1 MLQGLLQGE
10 LLEENIGG
18 ICSLVMLPCCFFF
31 FFFFSSCLVLKRLC
45 IPYDVGLGRRSL
57 VSSQSRAHLG
67 WLQTQALCSTF
78 PSPTAVLLLSH
89 PHRCKVK

>member
-31 FFFFSSCLVLKRLC
+31 FLPFF
-45 IPYDVGLGRRSL
+45 
-57 VSSQSRAHLG
+57 
-67 WLQTQALCSTF
+67 
-78 PSPTAVLLLSH
+78 LLSH
-89 PHRCKVK
+89 AETALHSL